1 MNDQLFVLP
10 HCAEQEGALNYVSDM
25 VLLERTRCANL
36 VQALLDSVPV
46 PTSLSLVITAE
57 KMFLPG
63 AVDEEIAAE
72 QRRCIQIV
80 DAAAVRELSS
90 KPAEWALSAIRTG
103 VDVIPS
109 REPGG

>member
-1 MNDQLFVLP
+1 MKYL
-10 HCAEQEGALNYVSDM
+10 SDAI
-25 VLLERTRCANL
+25 LLERARCANL

-57 KMFLPG
+57 KMFVPG
-63 AVDEEIAAE
+63 PVNQEIAAE
-72 QRRCIQIV
+72 RRRCIQIV

-103 VDVIPS
+103 IDVIPS